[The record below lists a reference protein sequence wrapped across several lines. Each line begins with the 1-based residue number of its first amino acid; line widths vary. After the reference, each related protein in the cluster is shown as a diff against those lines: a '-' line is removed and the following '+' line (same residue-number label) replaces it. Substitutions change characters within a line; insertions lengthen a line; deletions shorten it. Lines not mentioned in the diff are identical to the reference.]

1 MNRKTVR
8 TWIQEIGIIPSI
20 RVSSAED
27 ARFAAQTLCEGGIP
41 IAEIVMTMPGA
52 AGVISDLAK
61 SAPDMI
67 VGAGSVMDL
76 EAARRCLA
84 AGAKFL
90 TTDGL
95 IPEVMEYAAMQDVV
109 VFPGAMT
116 PTEVIAAW
124 RAGSDFVKVVPCA
137 AVGGEKYLRALKT
150 PLSQIPLI
158 AAGGVNQQTAAGYIM
173 AGAAALGIGEALI
186 PWEAVALRQSGRI
199 RELARRFLNS
209 VESAREETGT
219 KVEEVVVNRTPVFA
233 YKEAWEKKIR
243 RSDRVSFQIFKLK
256 GWRDL
261 SSPFRV

>member
-1 MNRKTVR
+1 MNRKNIR
-8 TWIQEIGIIPSI
+8 TRIQEVGIIPSI

-27 ARFAAQTLCEGGIP
+27 ARFAAEILSDGGIP
-41 IAEIVMTMPGA
+41 IAEIAMTTPGA
-52 AGVISDLAK
+52 TQVISELAK

-67 VGAGSVMDL
+67 VGAGSVNDA
-76 EAARRCLA
+76 ESARRCLG

-95 IPEVMEYAAMQDVV
+95 IQEIIEYANMEDTV
-109 VFPGAMT
+109 VFPGALT

-137 AVGGEKYLRALKT
+137 AVGGEKYLRALKA
-150 PLSQIPLI
+150 PLSQVPLI
-158 AAGGVNQQTAAGYIM
+158 AAGGVNQQTAAGYIL

-209 VESAREETGT
+209 VESARRETGT
-219 KVEEVVVNRTPVFA
+219 KIEEIVINRAPVFA
-233 YKEAWEKKIR
+233 YKEA
-243 RSDRVSFQIFKLK
+243 
-256 GWRDL
+256 
-261 SSPFRV
+261 

>member
-1 MNRKTVR
+1 MNRKNIR
-8 TWIQEIGIIPSI
+8 TRIQEVGIIPSI

-27 ARFAAQTLCEGGIP
+27 ARFAAEILSDGGIP
-41 IAEIVMTMPGA
+41 IAEIAMTTPGA
-52 AGVISDLAK
+52 AQVISELAK

-67 VGAGSVMDL
+67 VGAGSVLDA
-76 EAARRCLA
+76 ETARRCLG

-95 IPEVMEYAAMQDVV
+95 IQEIIEYANMEDTV
-109 VFPGAMT
+109 VFPGALT

-137 AVGGEKYLRALKT
+137 AVGGEKYLRALKA
-150 PLSQIPLI
+150 PLSQVPLI
-158 AAGGVNQQTAAGYIM
+158 AAGGVNQQTASGYIL

-209 VESAREETGT
+209 VESARRETGT
-219 KVEEVVVNRTPVFA
+219 KIEEIVINRAPVFA
-233 YKEAWEKKIR
+233 YKEA
-243 RSDRVSFQIFKLK
+243 
-256 GWRDL
+256 
-261 SSPFRV
+261 